1 MSEEYL
7 MLEEVQVE
15 VSGFFTTHHWFNT
28 ESEMWGELVFPAFSG
43 YGVIQT
49 PDGRE
54 LLMQKTHWLGSAH
67 EFLEGGRVRG
77 TADKASWASQDF
89 VIEFDGEEYF
99 LVPEGLFKQGW
110 FLQDESGTK
119 LIEIQ
124 PRGAF
129 RQGAYLTIPGIV
141 NTYLAAF
148 AYYLVHVRQ
157 QEAAAVVAATSS

>member
-1 MSEEYL
+1 MSEEHL
-7 MLEEVQVE
+7 MFEEIEVE
-15 VSGFFTTHHWFNT
+15 VSGFFTTHHWFNM
-28 ESEMWGELVFPAFSG
+28 ESGMWGELVFPAFAG
-43 YGVIQT
+43 YGTIQT

-54 LLMQKTHWLGSAH
+54 LVMKKTHWLGSAH
-67 EFLEGGRVRG
+67 EFVDGDRVRG
-77 TADKASWASQDF
+77 TADKASRANQGF

-99 LVPEGLFKQGW
+99 LLPEGLFKQGW
-110 FLQDESGTK
+110 FLQDESGNR

-129 RQGAYLTIPGIV
+129 RQGAYLTILGIV
-141 NTYLAAF
+141 KAYLAAF

>member
-67 EFLEGGRVRG
+67 EFV
-77 TADKASWASQDF
+77 
-89 VIEFDGEEYF
+89 DGETGFVER
-99 LVPEGLFKQGW
+99 P
-110 FLQDESGTK
+110 TK
-119 LIEIQ
+119 RVGPAKTLSSSSM
-124 PRGAF
+124 
-129 RQGAYLTIPGIV
+129 
-141 NTYLAAF
+141 
-148 AYYLVHVRQ
+148 VRN
-157 QEAAAVVAATSS
+157 TSSCQKACSSRDGSCRTNREPS